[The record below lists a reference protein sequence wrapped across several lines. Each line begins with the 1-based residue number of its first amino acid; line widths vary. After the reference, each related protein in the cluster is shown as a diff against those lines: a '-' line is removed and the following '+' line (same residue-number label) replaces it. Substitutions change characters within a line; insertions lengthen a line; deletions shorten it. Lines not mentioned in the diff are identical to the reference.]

1 MIKVQDFA
9 HSKGVTDKAI
19 YKHIN
24 RHREELGD
32 HIQKQ
37 GKNGTWLDDYA
48 CEFISGLMISN
59 PIVVGDSHQQAEIG
73 KLKIRNEELM
83 NQLLAAQQTI
93 INLQGSMIELEVAKK
108 QIEYKNDE
116 LNRAKEEI
124 DRLKTRNFWGRI
136 FNK

>member
-59 PIVVGDSHQQAEIG
+59 PIVVGDSQQQREINELKDKIEILQNKLIESQNKTVQIFEQLSVMKDENF
-73 KLKIRNEELM
+73 KLKLDNKELRLKLEYKEEKKSFWRR
-83 NQLLAAQQTI
+83 I
-93 INLQGSMIELEVAKK
+93 IN
-108 QIEYKNDE
+108 
-116 LNRAKEEI
+116 R
-124 DRLKTRNFWGRI
+124 
-136 FNK
+136 